1 MKKLSIYAM
10 KNRIFHTKLTSL
22 KVLGCL
28 LLLGIPASASAATL
42 YKWVDEN
49 GEVRY
54 SDRMPANQA
63 KLEHQTLN
71 PQGVVISTKAA
82 AKTEEEIKAI
92 KEAKK
97 ELQAKQEV
105 ERQNKEAQGRLDRVL
120 LLTFSS
126 EKEMSR
132 VKNDRI
138 DVLDSV
144 IRLIYKSIAATEER
158 LFRFQSIAEKQY
170 ISQGKEVPGGL
181 AQNIEESTR
190 KLKNREKQLS
200 LKLGEKFKIEA
211 QYEVDVARFR
221 LLNN

>member
-1 MKKLSIYAM
+1 M
-10 KNRIFHTKLTSL
+10 
-22 KVLGCL
+22 
-28 LLLGIPASASAATL
+28 PASQV
-42 YKWVDEN
+42 K
-49 GEVRY
+49 R
-54 SDRMPANQA
+54 
-63 KLEHQTLN
+63 EHQTLN
-71 PQGVVISTKAA
+71 SQGIVLTTRAA
-82 AKTEEEIKAI
+82 AKTENEIKAI

-97 ELQAKQEV
+97 ELQAKQQV

-126 EKEMSR
+126 ENEMKR
-132 VKNDRI
+132 VKDDRI

-144 IRLIYKSIAATEER
+144 IRLIYKSIATTEDR
-158 LFRFQSIAEKQY
+158 LIRLNNTAEQQY

-181 AQNIEESTR
+181 AQNIEEATR
-190 KLKNREKQLS
+190 KLQNREKQLS

>member
-1 MKKLSIYAM
+1 MI
-10 KNRIFHTKLTSL
+10 HTNMTFS
-22 KVLGCL
+22 KVLVCL
-28 LLLGIPASASAATL
+28 VLLGISLTASAAKL
-42 YKWVDEN
+42 YKWIDEN

-54 SDRMPANQA
+54 SDRMPANQI
-63 KLEHQTLN
+63 KREHQTLN
-71 PQGVVISTKAA
+71 AQGIVVTTKAA
-82 AKTEEEIKAI
+82 AKTEEEIKAT

-132 VKNDRI
+132 VKSDRI
-138 DVLDSV
+138 EVLDSV

-158 LFRFQSIAEKQY
+158 LIRFKNIAEQQY

-190 KLKNREKQLS
+190 KLQNRETQLS